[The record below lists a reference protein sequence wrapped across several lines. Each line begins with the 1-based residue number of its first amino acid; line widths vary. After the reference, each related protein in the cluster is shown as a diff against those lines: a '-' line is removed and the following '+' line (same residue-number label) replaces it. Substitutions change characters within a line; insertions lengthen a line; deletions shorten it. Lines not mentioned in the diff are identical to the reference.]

1 MATGTAGTAAR
12 ATHLQVVHFIRR
24 GITFADRAT
33 TVVVGILPAGA
44 VIVPAI
50 SGVYVGEVFNAGTN
64 NRLDIGASTDSGT
77 NNYATLLT
85 LLGIGYITLDEM
97 TTASPVLT
105 ADTTVSAY
113 VDVTGSTPTTG
124 QAEIVIAYIPDNDG

>member
-12 ATHLQVVHFIRR
+12 QYHTQQIHYIRK

-33 TVVVGILPAGA
+33 TVVVGVLPAGS
-44 VIVPAI
+44 VILPAI
-50 SGVYVGEVFNAGTN
+50 SGVYVQTVFNAGTN
-64 NRLDIGASTDSGT
+64 NRLDVGASDDTGT

-85 LLGIGYITLDEM
+85 LLGIGYVALDEM
-97 TTASPVLT
+97 AVASPVLA

-113 VDVTGSTPTTG
+113 VDVTGTTPTTG
-124 QAEIVIAYIPDNDG
+124 AAEIVIAYIPDNDL